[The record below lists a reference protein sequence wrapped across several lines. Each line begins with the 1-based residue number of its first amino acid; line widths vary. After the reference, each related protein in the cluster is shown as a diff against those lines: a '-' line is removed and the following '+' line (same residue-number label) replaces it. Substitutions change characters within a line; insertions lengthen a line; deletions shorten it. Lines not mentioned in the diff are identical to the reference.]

1 MKKFIIVATLMF
13 LATTAFCQAKAFQVV
28 KAGKGKP
35 VLFLPGFTTPG
46 SVWNETISH
55 LSAKKETHIISYAG
69 FNGIASI
76 DTPWYATIKEQ
87 LLQYIVKEKLSHLTI
102 IGHSM
107 GGTLAID
114 IAAALPGKVDKLIL
128 VDALPCLRELM
139 MPGVPASQIQY
150 NSPYNS
156 RLLQMSDTSFRK
168 TATMVAKGMTLN
180 NSKKDTLI
188 AWMMEADRKTYVFGY
203 VDLLKLDLMETLK
216 LVKAKTLIIGA
227 PNANAEVTKVN
238 FEKQYANLSFKTIEM
253 ANNSNHFIMFD
264 QPDWFYNQVNSF
276 LK

>member
-1 MKKFIIVATLMF
+1 MKKILIVTTLMF
-13 LATTAFCQAKAFQVV
+13 LANAAFCQSNAFQVV
-28 KAGKGKP
+28 KTGKGKP

-55 LSAKKETHIISYAG
+55 LSAKKEAHIISYAG

-87 LLQYIVKEKLSHLTI
+87 LLQYIIKEKLSHLTI

-139 MPGVPASQIQY
+139 MPGVPVSQIQY
-150 NSPYNS
+150 GSAYNKKI
-156 RLLQMSDTSFRK
+156 LQMPDTAFRK
-168 TATMVAKGMTLN
+168 TATMMAKGMTLN
-180 NSKKDTLI
+180 KSKIDTLVE
-188 AWMMEADRKTYVFGY
+188 WMMEADRKTYVFGY
-203 VDLLKLDLMETLK
+203 VDLLKLDLRETLK

-227 PNANAEVTKVN
+227 PNTNAEVTKAN
-238 FEKQYANLSFKTIEM
+238 FEKQYANLDFKTIEM

-264 QPDWFYNQVNSF
+264 QPDWFYNQINSF
-276 LK
+276 LR

>member
-1 MKKFIIVATLMF
+1 MKKFVMVTMLMF
-13 LATTAFCQAKAFQVV
+13 IATAVFCQAKAFQVV
-28 KAGKGKP
+28 KSGKGNP

-46 SVWNETISH
+46 SVWNETIAH
-55 LSAKKETHIISYAG
+55 LSSKKETHIISYAG
-69 FNGIASI
+69 FNGIAAI
-76 DTPWYATIKEQ
+76 DTPWYAAIKEQ
-87 LLQYIVKEKLSHLTI
+87 LVQYIVKEKLSHLTI

-114 IAAALPGKVDKLIL
+114 IAATLPAKVDKLIL

-139 MPGVPASQIQY
+139 MPGVSASQILY

-156 RLLQMSDTSFRK
+156 KLLQMSDTSFRK
-168 TATMVAKGMTLN
+168 TATMMAKGMTLN
-180 NSKKDTLI
+180 NSKKDTLV

-203 VDLLKLDLMETLK
+203 VDLLKLDLRETLK

-227 PNANAEVTKVN
+227 PNTNAEVTKAN
-238 FEKQYANLSFKTIEM
+238 FDKQYANLAFKTIEM
-253 ANNSNHFIMFD
+253 AVNSNHFIMFD
-264 QPDWFYNQVNSF
+264 QPAWFYNQVNSF